1 MDMTANPLQPEHER
15 YARVERV
22 RLGGAPVEVEWMPY
36 GVGAAEQVAPA
47 AITAPATPTSA
58 TAPPAPT
65 MPTALTSIEP
75 PEIVAGYGLLELEY
89 AAFRRG
95 AAVMDMAHRGT
106 IAVRGADR
114 VDFLN
119 RMVTQEL
126 KDMASGDVRAGFW
139 LNRKGR
145 IEADLLFVHVPDVD
159 GTPSLTLVDVD
170 IHDAARTVATLHS
183 FLFAEDVQITD
194 ESALWGRLAVHGP
207 EGAALLSNAGVEDAA
222 LEILNHDAR
231 CVSCTLAGAAAVLA
245 RRDQCGS
252 PGVEIFLPREAI
264 GRAWDA
270 LVSQHD
276 VQEIGRRRAR
286 PAGWHAYNIARI
298 EAGTPLHHVDFGPD
312 NLPHETGILNART
325 SFKKGCYPGQEV
337 VARMESLGKPKQR
350 LVALRMSEDALP
362 TSGSPVFER
371 GADGEPGNPVG
382 AVTSST
388 LAPMLGAAS
397 VAFAMVRTAHTEP
410 GTVLLVPAEGGR
422 ATATVQGGLR
432 FLPERTEST

>member
-1 MDMTANPLQPEHER
+1 
-15 YARVERV
+15 
-22 RLGGAPVEVEWMPY
+22 
-36 GVGAAEQVAPA
+36 
-47 AITAPATPTSA
+47 
-58 TAPPAPT
+58 

-126 KDMASGDVRAGFW
+126 KDMAGGDVRAGFW

-231 CVSCTLAGAAAVLA
+231 CVSCTLGGAAAVLA

-252 PGVEIFLPREAI
+252 PGVEIFLPREAM

-350 LVALRMSEDALP
+350 LVALRMTEDALP

-422 ATATVQGGLR
+422 ATATVQAGLR

>member
-1 MDMTANPLQPEHER
+1 MPVNPLQQEHER
-15 YARVERV
+15 YARVESV
-22 RLGGAPVEVEWMPY
+22 RLGGVPMEVEWMPY
-36 GVGAAEQVAPA
+36 GVGAAAPVAP
-47 AITAPATPTSA
+47 TS
-58 TAPPAPT
+58 PP
-65 MPTALTSIEP
+65 TSIEP

-95 AAVMDMAHRGT
+95 AAVLDMAHRGT

-126 KDMASGDVRAGFW
+126 KDMAGGDVRAGFW

-145 IEADLLFVHVPDVD
+145 IEADLLFVHVLDID
-159 GTPSLTLVDVD
+159 GTPPLTLVDVD
-170 IHDAARTVATLHS
+170 IHDAARTVATLHA
-183 FLFAEDVQITD
+183 FLFAEDVQISD

-222 LEILNHDAR
+222 LEVLNHDAR
-231 CVSCTLAGAAAVLA
+231 CVSCTLAGTAAVLA

-325 SFKKGCYPGQEV
+325 SFKKG
-337 VARMESLGKPKQR
+337 
-350 LVALRMSEDALP
+350 LVALRMTEDALP

-410 GTVLLVPAEGGR
+410 GAVLLVPAEGGR
-422 ATATVQGGLR
+422 ATATVQAGLR

>member
-1 MDMTANPLQPEHER
+1 MPVNPLQQEHER
-15 YARVERV
+15 YARVESV
-22 RLGGAPVEVEWMPY
+22 RLGGVPVEVEWMPY
-36 GVGAAEQVAPA
+36 GMGAAP
-47 AITAPATPTSA
+47 IS
-58 TAPPAPT
+58 PPAPAS
-65 MPTALTSIEP
+65 MEP

-89 AAFRRG
+89 AAFRRS
-95 AAVMDMAHRGT
+95 AAVLDMAHRGT

-126 KDMASGDVRAGFW
+126 KDIAGGFW

-159 GTPSLTLVDVD
+159 GAPPLTLVDVD

-222 LEILNHDAR
+222 LEALNHDAR

-252 PGVEIFLPREAI
+252 PGVEIFLPREAM

-350 LVALRMSEDALP
+350 LVALRMTEDALP

-422 ATATVQGGLR
+422 ATATVQAGLR

>member
-1 MDMTANPLQPEHER
+1 MPVNPLQQEHER
-15 YARVERV
+15 YARVESV
-22 RLGGAPVEVEWMPY
+22 RLGGVPVEVEWMPY
-36 GVGAAEQVAPA
+36 GVGASEQVAP
-47 AITAPATPTSA
+47 TAPAAASSTTAPTAPTAPTSPP
-58 TAPPAPT
+58 PPAP
-65 MPTALTSIEP
+65 MEP

-89 AAFRRG
+89 AAFRRS
-95 AAVMDMAHRGT
+95 AAVLDMAHRGT

-126 KDMASGDVRAGFW
+126 KDIAGGDVRAGFW

-159 GTPSLTLVDVD
+159 GAPPLTLVDVD

-194 ESALWGRLAVHGP
+194 ESAVWGRLAVHGP

-222 LEILNHDAR
+222 LEALNHDAR

-252 PGVEIFLPREAI
+252 PGVEIFLPCEAM

-350 LVALRMSEDALP
+350 LVALRMTEDALP

-382 AVTSST
+382 AITSST

-410 GTVLLVPAEGGR
+410 GAVLLVPAEGGR
-422 ATATVQGGLR
+422 ATATVQAGLR
-432 FLPERTEST
+432 FLPEQTEAT

>member
-1 MDMTANPLQPEHER
+1 MSANPLQPEHER

-22 RLGGAPVEVEWMPY
+22 RLGGVPMEVEWMPY

-47 AITAPATPTSA
+47 ATTAPATPTSA
-58 TAPPAPT
+58 TAPTAPT
-65 MPTALTSIEP
+65 MPAALTSIEP

-126 KDMASGDVRAGFW
+126 KDMANGDVRAGFW

-159 GTPSLTLVDVD
+159 GMPPLTLVDVD

-222 LEILNHDAR
+222 LEALNHDAR

-252 PGVEIFLPREAI
+252 PGVEIFLPREAV

-276 VQEIGRRRAR
+276 AHDIGRRRAR

-350 LVALRMSEDALP
+350 LVALRMTEDALP

-382 AVTSST
+382 AITSST

-397 VAFAMVRTAHTEP
+397 VAFAMVRTAHSEP

-422 ATATVQGGLR
+422 ATATVQAGLR

>member
-1 MDMTANPLQPEHER
+1 MPANPLQPEHER
-15 YARVERV
+15 YARVESV
-22 RLGGAPVEVEWMPY
+22 RLGGVPVEVEWMPY
-36 GVGAAEQVAPA
+36 GVGAGEGAGAG
-47 AITAPATPTSA
+47 SA
-58 TAPPAPT
+58 TAVPVATAVPAVAPVAGPAP
-65 MPTALTSIEP
+65 IEP

-126 KDMASGDVRAGFW
+126 KDIAAGDVRAGFW

-145 IEADLLFVHVPDVD
+145 IVADLLFVHVPDAD
-159 GTPSLTLVDVD
+159 GTPPLTLVDVD
-170 IHDAARTVATLHS
+170 IHDAALVVSTLHS

-207 EGAALLSNAGVEDAA
+207 EGGALLSNAGVDDVA
-222 LEILNHDAR
+222 LEALNQDAR
-231 CVSCTLAGAAAVLA
+231 CVRSTIAGVAAVFA

-252 PGVEIFLPREAI
+252 PGVEIFLPREAA

-312 NLPHETGILNART
+312 NLPHESGILHART

-350 LVALRMSEDALP
+350 LVALRMTEDALP
-362 TSGSPVFER
+362 TAGSPVFER

-397 VAFAMVRTAHTEP
+397 VAFAMVRTAHSEP
-410 GTVLLVPAEGGR
+410 GAVLLVPAEGGR
-422 ATATVQGGLR
+422 ATATVQPGLR
-432 FLPERTEST
+432 FLSERPVTA